1 MLGRSPPVSTQR
13 PRRRLSKTFPSPR
26 AALCVCGDFLL
37 VRLWDWLFFSW
48 WWRNPWFRDLGL
60 WERLPSH
67 RHLWQSFRSVMPD
80 VFEFIISSQT
90 SCAPGHLKTVM
101 SPSPLSRWSWSAT
114 LTTTWTGTLAGM
126 AILIVIGSG
135 WILHRECTNYGRSA
149 ETSLLLDILWHVMR
163 PRFVSSLGCPS
174 G

>member
-1 MLGRSPPVSTQR
+1 MLGRSPPVSTQK
-13 PRRRLSKTFPSPR
+13 PRRRLSKMFPSPR
-26 AALCVCGDFLL
+26 AALCVCGDFPL
-37 VRLWDWLFFSW
+37 VLLWDWRFFSW

-67 RHLWQSFRSVMPD
+67 RHLWQSFRNVMPD

-101 SPSPLSRWSWSAT
+101 SLSPLSRWYWSAT
-114 LTTTWTGTLAGM
+114 MITTWTGTLAGM

-135 WILHRECTNYGRSA
+135 WLPCWSEAQRSHGVR
-149 ETSLLLDILWHVMR
+149 SHLRRVQLGKRSVRGKLLLLRYYYV
-163 PRFVSSLGCPS
+163 
-174 G
+174 